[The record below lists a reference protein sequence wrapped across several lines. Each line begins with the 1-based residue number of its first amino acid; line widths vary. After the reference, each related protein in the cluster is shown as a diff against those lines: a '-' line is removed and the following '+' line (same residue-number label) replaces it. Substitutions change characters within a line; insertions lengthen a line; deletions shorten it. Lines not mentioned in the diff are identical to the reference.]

1 MSLQS
6 FIQENT
12 TVVDNVATLEAVD
25 PEALA
30 QILTV
35 ALESVCTEEELEEL
49 EESYQQGGISAVTE
63 SANFEAVLERS
74 IVKLDEKAKKQQ
86 QYKMAILHV
95 AKDMGMKEYKQWCTL
110 KKMDIILMRI
120 MEKRCA
126 MKAKAYMKQA
136 AKEAKKSGKKQYK
149 KAADSLTRSQI
160 NTQKAMS
167 GNNTIPSSLKARANA
182 IASKFKTKTM

>member
-6 FIQENT
+6 IIQENSMPMEDG
-12 TVVDNVATLEAVD
+12 TVLESASLEA
-25 PEALA
+25 LS
-30 QILTV
+30 QIITV
-35 ALESVCTEEELEEL
+35 ALESTCTEEELEEL
-49 EESYQQGGISAVTE
+49 EESYQQEGISVITE
-63 SANFEAVLERS
+63 STEYAAVLEKS
-74 IVKLDEKAKKQQ
+74 IVKLDKKAKKQQ

-136 AKEAKKSGKKQYK
+136 AKEAKKSAKKQFK
-149 KAADSLTRSQI
+149 KAGDSLTKSER
-160 NTQKAMS
+160 NTQKAMN
-167 GNNTIPSSLKARANA
+167 GNHVIPSALKNRANA
-182 IASKFKTKTM
+182 IASKFKTRTM